1 MSQIVAKIINFN
13 FNERFDFAMILH
25 NKEMIENGEEYVKWE
40 KIRYSPQK
48 KALPRVQKFEE
59 PNTIEIARAS
69 LIKEQEAIEN
79 RAKRRESYNSKRLQT
94 NLQVDVT
101 AFKNCER

>member
-1 MSQIVAKIINFN
+1 M
-13 FNERFDFAMILH
+13 
-25 NKEMIENGEEYVKWE
+25 GEDSLFPLE
-40 KIRYSPQK
+40 

-79 RAKRRESYNSKRLQT
+79 RAKRRESYNSKRL
-94 NLQVDVT
+94 
-101 AFKNCER
+101 